1 MWNLTLREPAF
12 ISFRNL
18 AFLHKGEIIFIE
30 ALEIKTDITNSSRS
44 GEKKRGKKQQN
55 KSKQPLGFG
64 EKNMIIS
71 KCKILEGCTHTV
83 LKHLLHLILLLI
95 SIISQCL

>member
-18 AFLHKGEIIFIE
+18 AFLHKGEIIFVE

-44 GEKKRGKKQQN
+44 GEKKRGGKNNKTNQNNHWDLEKK
-55 KSKQPLGFG
+55 
-64 EKNMIIS
+64 
-71 KCKILEGCTHTV
+71 T
-83 LKHLLHLILLLI
+83 
-95 SIISQCL
+95 

>member
-18 AFLHKGEIIFIE
+18 AFLHKGEIIFVE

-44 GEKKRGKKQQN
+44 GEKKG
-55 KSKQPLGFG
+55 G
-64 EKNMIIS
+64 EKTTKQIKTTTGIWR
-71 KCKILEGCTHTV
+71 K
-83 LKHLLHLILLLI
+83 KHDNF
-95 SIISQCL
+95 